1 MKIAMMTNNYKPF
14 MGGIQISV
22 ERQAKELMKLGHEV
36 VVFAPK
42 YEGVEE
48 YDAQAEERI
57 IRYRTGKKKIENGMP
72 YPAIFMGE
80 IHRVFE
86 RESFDCIH
94 VHHPM
99 FIGNCALHLGK
110 KYGIPVI
117 YTYHTKYEDY
127 LHYLRCF
134 RVEGRGAFL
143 KKRFLRLTREIL
155 IPDYMRWFTNR
166 CDLVLAPSM
175 GMQDMIFANRTQTPV
190 SVFPTGLSEEFFIG
204 DEKKSEELRKKYLGE
219 KRHLLCTISR
229 LEEEKNPRFLLHGIA
244 EIKKI
249 LGPDFR
255 LLYIGEGSERQ
266 NLELLAKELGIAEEV
281 VFVGSVENEEIK
293 DYLNA
298 ADLFLYASKSE
309 TQGIVLVEAMAAGNP
324 VVAVSATGVDD
335 IVRDGVNG
343 FRSREDVDEW
353 AKKAV
358 RALQPTVHM
367 QMREQAQV
375 TAGRYRAICLAVY
388 EEMLYSRC
396 IYDKQQEKCS
406 GKKIRHMGERML
418 HETADSL
425 GRISC

>member
-22 ERQAKELMKLGHEV
+22 ERQAKELMRLGHEV

-42 YEGVEE
+42 YEGTEE
-48 YDAQAEERI
+48 WDAKAEERI
-57 IRYRTGKKKIENGMP
+57 IRYRTGKRKIENGMP
-72 YPAIFMGE
+72 YPAVFMGDV
-80 IHRVFE
+80 HRVFE
-86 RESFDCIH
+86 KENFDCIH

-127 LHYLRCF
+127 LHYLKCF
-134 RVEGRGAFL
+134 RVEGRLAGIKSGL
-143 KKRFLRLTREIL
+143 LRLTKETL
-155 IPDYMRWFTNR
+155 IPDYMRWFTNQ

-175 GMQDMIFANRTQTPV
+175 GMRDLICANRTQTPV
-190 SVFPTGLSEEFFIG
+190 LVFPTGLAEEFFIQ
-204 DEKKSEELRKKYLGE
+204 DEKRSEALRKKYLGD
-219 KRHLLCTISR
+219 KKYLLCTISR
-229 LEEEKNPRFLLHGIA
+229 LEEEKNPRFLFYGIA
-244 EIKKI
+244 EMKKI
-249 LGPDFR
+249 LGPEFR

-266 NLELLAKELGIAEEV
+266 NLEMLAKELGITEEV
-281 VFVGSVENEEIK
+281 VFVGNVENEAVK

-309 TQGIVLVEAMAAGNP
+309 TQGIVLAEAMAAGNP

-343 FRSREDVDEW
+343 FRTDEDIEAW

-358 RALQPTVHM
+358 RALQPAVHK
-367 QMREQAQV
+367 QMKKQAQV

-396 IYDKQQEKCS
+396 IYDKQALS
-406 GKKIRHMGERML
+406 
-418 HETADSL
+418 
-425 GRISC
+425 

>member
-22 ERQAKELMKLGHEV
+22 ERQARELMKLGHEV

-42 YEGVEE
+42 YEGTETW
-48 YDAQAEERI
+48 DAKAEERI
-57 IRYRTGKKKIENGMP
+57 VRYRTGKRRIENGMP
-72 YPAIFMGE
+72 YPAIFMKE
-80 IHRVFE
+80 VHRVFE
-86 RESFDCIH
+86 EESFDCIH

-110 KYGIPVI
+110 KYGIPVV

-134 RVEGRGAFL
+134 RTEGRGAFL
-143 KKRFLRLTREIL
+143 KKKFLHLTQGTL
-155 IPDYMRWFTNR
+155 IPDYMRWFTNQ
-166 CDLVLAPSM
+166 CDLVLAPSV
-175 GMQDMIFANRTQTPV
+175 GMQDIICANRTRTPV
-190 SVFPTGLSEEFFIG
+190 SVFPTGLAEEFFIG
-204 DEKKSEELRKKYLGE
+204 DEKKSEALRKKYLGG
-219 KRHLLCTISR
+219 KKYLLCTVSR
-229 LEEEKNPRFLLHGIA
+229 LEEEKNPRFLLYGIA
-244 EIKKI
+244 EMKKI
-249 LGPDFR
+249 LGPDFC
-255 LLYIGEGSERQ
+255 LLYIGEGSEKKS
-266 NLELLAKELGIAEEV
+266 LEMLASELGIAEEV
-281 VFVGSVENEEIK
+281 VFVGNVENEEVK

-309 TQGIVLVEAMAAGNP
+309 TQGIVLAEAMAAGNP

-343 FRSREDVDEW
+343 FRTEEDVDEW
-353 AKKAV
+353 SKKAV
-358 RALQPTVHM
+358 RALQPKVHE
-367 QMREQAQV
+367 QMKEQAQV

-406 GKKIRHMGERML
+406 RQKIRHVGERFL
-418 HETADSL
+418 HEIADSL
-425 GRISC
+425 

>member
-42 YEGVEE
+42 YEGTQEW
-48 YDAQAEERI
+48 DAKAEERI
-57 IRYRTGKKKIENGMP
+57 VRFRTGKRRIENGMP
-72 YPAIFMGE
+72 YPAVFTRE
-80 IHRVFE
+80 IYRVFE
-86 RESFDCIH
+86 KEQFDCIH

-99 FIGNCALHLGK
+99 FIGNCALHLGR

-134 RVEGRGAFL
+134 RVEGRGAFW
-143 KKRFLRLTREIL
+143 KKKFLHLTRETL
-155 IPDYMRWFTNR
+155 IPGYMRWFTNH
-166 CDLVLAPSM
+166 CDLVLAPSV
-175 GMQDMIFANRTQTPV
+175 GMQEMICANGTHTPV
-190 SVFPTGLSEEFFIG
+190 SVFPTGLAEEFFIC
-204 DEKKSEELRKKYLGE
+204 DEKKSKELRKKYLGG
-219 KRHLLCTISR
+219 KKHLLCTISR
-229 LEEEKNPRFLLHGIA
+229 LEEEKNPRFLLYGIA
-244 EIKKI
+244 EMKKI

-255 LLYIGEGSERQ
+255 LLYIGEGSEKK
-266 NLELLAKELGIAEEV
+266 NLEMLAKELGISEEV
-281 VFVGSVENEEIK
+281 VFIGNVENEKVK

-309 TQGIVLVEAMAAGNP
+309 TQGIVLAEAMAAGNP

-343 FRSREDVDEW
+343 FRTRDDIDEW

-358 RALQPTVHM
+358 RALQPGIHE
-367 QMREQAQV
+367 QMKEQAQL

-388 EEMLYSRC
+388 EEMLYSGC
-396 IYDKQQEKCS
+396 IYEKQMERCS
-406 GKKIRHMGERML
+406 GQNWGEYLVDER
-418 HETADSL
+418 
-425 GRISC
+425 G